1 MDLAPQNR
9 RGRKDGRRMP
19 QAGEISP
26 GRMSAGQKTGAC
38 AAWPILVRAYANPCR
53 TTPTL
58 ALASGRPPHNGAMKN
73 STTVLATVAALLGA
87 ALAGAGVVVYSG
99 VYDVS
104 ATSQHLQPVYSLLET
119 TMHRSV

>member
-1 MDLAPQNR
+1 
-9 RGRKDGRRMP
+9 
-19 QAGEISP
+19 
-26 GRMSAGQKTGAC
+26 
-38 AAWPILVRAYANPCR
+38 
-53 TTPTL
+53 
-58 ALASGRPPHNGAMKN
+58 MKN

-119 TMHRSV
+119 TMHHSVRWRARNIATPPLDDAQRLLRAVPRRAGGRAVSHRQKHAACTRPPGGCDAALAAT